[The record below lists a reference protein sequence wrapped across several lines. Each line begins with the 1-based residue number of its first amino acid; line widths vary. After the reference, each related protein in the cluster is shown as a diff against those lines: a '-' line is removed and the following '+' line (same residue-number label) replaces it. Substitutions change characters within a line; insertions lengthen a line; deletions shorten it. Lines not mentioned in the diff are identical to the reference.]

1 MIKIFKKEGYSLIFI
16 REEVEEFAQELKGL
30 IYERSKLDS
39 HLDRLNLKISE
50 SLLASEESSYSKTI
64 LNLSQKIEGYSEQMN
79 EFENYVNN
87 LVSIAGKECK
97 GLVYV
102 IKNDMKKK
110 YQNKYYS
117 DFLNYQFILK
127 EIPKI
132 VSSI

>member
-1 MIKIFKKEGYSLIFI
+1 MIKIFKKEGYSLILI
-16 REEVEEFAQELKGL
+16 RNEVKEFAQELKGL
-30 IYERSKLDS
+30 MPERSKQ
-39 HLDRLNLKISE
+39 LDRLNLKISE
-50 SLLASEESSYSKTI
+50 SLLASEESSHSKTI
-64 LNLSQKIEGYSEQMN
+64 LNLSQKIEGYSAQMN

-87 LVSIAGKECK
+87 LESIAGKECK

-110 YQNKYYS
+110 YQNKYYG

-132 VSSI
+132 LSSI